1 MSVEETEEDQER
13 STDTLSYKKDESMPV
28 KSQLMDMI
36 CKNPDLPTLGTSIAS
51 VVQISSSNDEP
62 TQALANLILADVSLT
77 QRILRLS
84 NSVIFRASNSPAVTN
99 ITKSIQ
105 LLGLNTV
112 KACTLAMMLVDGL
125 QKQHAES
132 VSHELSVSLSASLI
146 GRKLA
151 KRSAFPNA
159 EEAAIAALFKNM
171 GRLLVAAYDDGL
183 YRKTMALVK
192 ESTHTK
198 EQASLETISCSF
210 DELTMRAMKEWK
222 IPESIIK
229 AMKLLPSKQ
238 LSAPKNRQEWMQQ
251 VTEFSETAALLSL
264 ESEQSADDP
273 ANEVLLNRFGTALNL
288 DKNQLDSLLTTVA
301 GETRELSNNTQL
313 KQPVKTS
320 AKKIKT
326 TQDNDPQEDLLDEL
340 LINTDDTDSSQ
351 PIKTYPSGKPY
362 NSLDQ
367 LIKGVQY
374 LTEMTASKDCQ
385 FHKLMLQAL
394 ETLYSSLGFNFA
406 TVCLKDIKKNQ
417 YQARNS
423 LGKNKSTIQKN
434 FIFSDNRSDDL
445 FSLSIQKNIDL
456 SISDS
461 TDPKMSSR
469 LPRWHKELMPDTKSF
484 IILPLVIN
492 GKSIGLFY
500 ADRQYKAPEGISPD
514 EMKLIKTLKELIL
527 TSLCS

>member
-1 MSVEETEEDQER
+1 MSAEETEAVQEL

-28 KSQLMDMI
+28 KSQLIDMI

-51 VVQISSSNDEP
+51 VVQISSSDDEP

-84 NSVIFRASNSPAVTN
+84 NSVIFRLSTSPAVTN

-105 LLGLNTV
+105 LLGLDTI
-112 KACTLAMMLVDGL
+112 KACALALMLVDGIP
-125 QKQHAES
+125 KQHAES
-132 VSHELSVSLSASLI
+132 VNQELSLALSASLI
-146 GRKLA
+146 GRRLA

-183 YRKTMALVK
+183 YRQTMALVN
-192 ESTHTK
+192 EGTHTM

-210 DELTMRAMKEWK
+210 NELTKRAMQEWF

-229 AMKLLPSKQ
+229 AMNLLPSKQ

-264 ESEQSADDP
+264 ESDQPADDP
-273 ANEVLLNRFGTALNL
+273 TNEVLLDRFGTALNL
-288 DKNQLDSLLTTVA
+288 DKAQLESLLTTVA
-301 GETRELSNNTQL
+301 GETRELINNTQL
-313 KQPVKTS
+313 KQPTKIST
-320 AKKIKT
+320 KKIKAIEE
-326 TQDNDPQEDLLDEL
+326 NDSEEDLLEGL
-340 LINTDDTDSSQ
+340 LFDTDDSDSSQ

-367 LIKGVQY
+367 LLEGVQC
-374 LTEMTASKDCQ
+374 LTEMTVSKDYQ
-385 FHKLMLQAL
+385 INKLMLQVL

-406 TVCLKDIKKNQ
+406 TVCQKDIKKNQ
-417 YQARNS
+417 YRARNS

-434 FIFSDNRSDDL
+434 FVFSDTLSDDL
-445 FSLSIQKNIDL
+445 FSLAIQKNIDL

-461 TDPKMSSR
+461 TDPKMSNR
-469 LPRWHKELMPDTKSF
+469 LPHWHKELMPNTKSF
-484 IILPLVIN
+484 IILPLVIK

-500 ADRQYKAPEGISPD
+500 ADRPYKAPEGISPD
-514 EMKLIKTLKELIL
+514 EMKLIKTLKGFIL
-527 TSLCS
+527 TTLSS